1 MDVTQAQQ
9 GAHRERGQADTRW
22 GHAGPF
28 LKMFQACT
36 LVMRRDAQTAMFLL
50 PYIVQVPGLTH
61 TALLFLLTCCLRARL
76 AAPASLPAHWQ
87 VKQEWAL
94 SVLHAFP

>member
-1 MDVTQAQQ
+1 MTLLLPDSALEPVLSGELMWLGGVLQRLHNQVHTEPQRQA
-9 GAHRERGQADTRW
+9 ACADRLW

-50 PYIVQVPGLTH
+50 PYIVQVIGLT
-61 TALLFLLTCCLRARL
+61 
-76 AAPASLPAHWQ
+76 
-87 VKQEWAL
+87 
-94 SVLHAFP
+94 